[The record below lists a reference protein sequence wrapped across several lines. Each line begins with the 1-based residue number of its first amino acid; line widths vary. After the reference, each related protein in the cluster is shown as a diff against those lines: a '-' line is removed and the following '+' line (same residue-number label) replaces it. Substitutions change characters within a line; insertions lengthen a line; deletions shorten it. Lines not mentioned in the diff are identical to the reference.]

1 MIQVIKNALLTNG
14 QKVDILIENSRI
26 KDIVANAEGFYPVL
40 LDAEGMYASPGW
52 IDLHTHAFP
61 KYKPYCASPD
71 KIGYQTGVTTVVDA
85 GSSGAN
91 TIEEF
96 YQIAKTART
105 RVLAF
110 LNISRIGLER
120 IDELANLDEVS
131 WDAINNAVNAYPSFI
146 IGLKVRMSAS
156 VIGDNGLKPLQ
167 LAARYSTTLNKP
179 LMVHIGSAPPMLHE
193 ILSLLNKGD
202 ILTHCYHGKSP
213 NHIFQNNGEV
223 EAALAE
229 AVRRGVYLDVGH
241 GKSSFSFPIAKK
253 AKEAGVHFDT
263 ISTDIYEENQINGPV
278 YSMADILT
286 KFLTLGYSLETI
298 IRAVTETPAYVLNQP
313 ELGNFNRGS
322 CAEFTFFT
330 VENETKILIDS
341 LGNEIITNQVIKPQA
356 VFLGGEYIEL
366 ERHYSYEV

>member
-1 MIQVIKNALLTNG
+1 MIQVIKNVLLTNG
-14 QKVDILIENSRI
+14 QKTDILIENGRI

-96 YQIAKTART
+96 YKIAKTART

-110 LNISRIGLER
+110 LNVSRVGLER
-120 IDELANLDEVS
+120 IDELANLDSIS
-131 WDAINNAVNAYPSFI
+131 WEAIRDTANAYPSFI
-146 IGLKVRMSAS
+146 IGLKARMSAS
-156 VIGDNGLKPLQ
+156 VIGDSGLKPLQ
-167 LAARYSTTLNKP
+167 LAVKYSTTLNKP
-179 LMVHIGSAPPMLHE
+179 LMVHIGSTPPMLHE

-223 EAALAE
+223 DPALAD
-229 AVRRGVYLDVGH
+229 AVQRGVYLDVGH
-241 GKSSFSFPIAKK
+241 GKSSFSFQIAKK
-253 AKEAGVHFDT
+253 AKETGIFFDT
-263 ISTDIYEENQINGPV
+263 ISTDIYEDNQINGPV
-278 YSMADILT
+278 YSMADTLT

-298 IRAVTETPAYVLNQP
+298 IRAVTETPAQILNQP
-313 ELGNFNRGS
+313 RLGNFNSGS
-322 CAEFTFFT
+322 YAEFTFFT
-330 VENETKILIDS
+330 VEKETKILTDS
-341 LGNEIITNQVIKPQA
+341 LGNEIITSQVIKPQA

-366 ERHYSYEV
+366 EKHYSCEV

>member
-14 QKVDILIENSRI
+14 QKADILIENGRI
-26 KDIVANAEGFYPVL
+26 KDIAANAESFYPVL

-96 YQIAKTART
+96 YQIAGTART

-110 LNISRIGLER
+110 LNISRVGLER
-120 IDELANLDEVS
+120 IDELADLDEVS
-131 WDAINNAVNAYPSFI
+131 WDAVHNAVNAYPSFI
-146 IGLKVRMSAS
+146 IGLKARMSAS
-156 VIGDNGLKPLQ
+156 VLGDSGLKPLQ
-167 LAARYSTTLNKP
+167 LAVKYSKAVNKP
-179 LMVHIGSAPPMLHE
+179 LMVHIGSAPPMLNE
-193 ILSLLNKGD
+193 ILPLLNKGD

-223 EAALAE
+223 EPALAA
-229 AVRRGVYLDVGH
+229 AVQRGIYLDVGH
-241 GKSSFSFPIAKK
+241 GKSSFSFPVAKK
-253 AKEAGVHFDT
+253 AKEAGIYFDT
-263 ISTDIYEENQINGPV
+263 IGTDIYEDNQINGPV
-278 YSMADILT
+278 YSMADTLT

-298 IRAVTETPAYVLNQP
+298 IRAVTETSAQVLKQP
-313 ELGNFNRGS
+313 KLGNFNRGS
-322 CAEFTFFT
+322 YAEFTFFT
-330 VENETKILIDS
+330 VEKQIKALTDS
-341 LGNEIITNQVIKPQA
+341 LGNEIITDQVIKPQA

-366 ERHYSYEV
+366 EKHYSYEI